1 MPRRLPLL
9 TSLMLS
15 MVLVALAR
23 VSAEE
28 PRTEPAKTPSAPP
41 PVFETDVLPIFR
53 THCLECHSGKTRE
66 GELDLAGLAGVQRGG
81 ESGPVVTPGNL
92 KESPLYETI
101 HEGEMPPEDL
111 EKLSEAQISTI
122 ATWIK
127 QGARFAQ
134 GKLQAPADAAITQHD
149 VIPLMFRRCT
159 VCHGGGYVEGELDL
173 RTTQAMTKGG
183 SSGPAFVAGKPAES
197 LMVTRVRE
205 SLCPPKAAIGQHG
218 IEPMT
223 DDERS
228 VLERWIARGAPL
240 DTTGADVAT
249 DQPDELVTDKDRNF
263 WSFQTPRKTSVPQVK
278 HANLVRNPIDAFL
291 LSKLEAEGLSY
302 SDETDRLTLLRRAT
316 YDLTGLPPTPEE
328 VERFLADERPD
339 AYERLIDR
347 LLESPR
353 YGERWGRFWLDL
365 AGYADSEG
373 KRNADTVRPYA
384 YRYRDYVIR
393 SFNADKPYDQ
403 FLLEQLAGDEL
414 VDYADEANVTSETIE
429 KLVATGFLRMAPDGT
444 SANPVNRISDR
455 IEVIADELDVLGRGL
470 LGLTLNCAR
479 CHSHKYDPIPQRDYM
494 RLVAVFRGAYDE
506 YNWRTPQPFGNQ
518 WSKAQRRF
526 LSVAT
531 PEERAEIAAH
541 NAPLEQQLASLK
553 QQRSAEGV
561 DKKQA
566 KQLDNQIKSVQAK
579 LREIPKIRAL
589 WDAGQPSPMYAYR
602 RGDENQP
609 GRLVGPGVP
618 SVLTDGKTPFVVTP
632 PQHSSNKTGRRLALA
647 QWLVRPDHPLTA
659 RVFVNRIWQRHFGVG
674 LVKSLDNF
682 GVLGTPPSHRELL
695 DWLAVEFVERDWSV
709 KELHRLMTTSQA
721 YRQSSTVTTRNVQL
735 DPENRLLSR
744 MPMRRLDAEEVRDSI
759 LQIAGRLDLRAFGTP
774 DPVDI
779 GKDGLVVSKASAEGR
794 RRSIYVRQRRKEMPT
809 LLETFDLPQMNPNCT
824 QRNAST
830 VVSQPLFLLNNAMV
844 HELAGKFGR
853 RVTTLAGADREKQ
866 IEQAYF
872 LALARPPGEQE
883 TALGLKALAALT
895 ESWQTDPKAV
905 FEEASSAEQRALED
919 FCHSLLNSAA
929 FLYID

>member
-1 MPRRLPLL
+1 M
-9 TSLMLS
+9 
-15 MVLVALAR
+15 
-23 VSAEE
+23 
-28 PRTEPAKTPSAPP
+28 
-41 PVFETDVLPIFR
+41 
-53 THCLECHSGKTRE
+53 
-66 GELDLAGLAGVQRGG
+66 
-81 ESGPVVTPGNL
+81 
-92 KESPLYETI
+92 
-101 HEGEMPPEDL
+101 
-111 EKLSEAQISTI
+111 
-122 ATWIK
+122 
-127 QGARFAQ
+127 
-134 GKLQAPADAAITQHD
+134 
-149 VIPLMFRRCT
+149 
-159 VCHGGGYVEGELDL
+159 
-173 RTTQAMTKGG
+173 
-183 SSGPAFVAGKPAES
+183 
-197 LMVTRVRE
+197 
-205 SLCPPKAAIGQHG
+205 
-218 IEPMT
+218 
-223 DDERS
+223 
-228 VLERWIARGAPL
+228 
-240 DTTGADVAT
+240 
-249 DQPDELVTDKDRNF
+249 
-263 WSFQTPRKTSVPQVK
+263 
-278 HANLVRNPIDAFL
+278 
-291 LSKLEAEGLSY
+291 
-302 SDETDRLTLLRRAT
+302 
-316 YDLTGLPPTPEE
+316 
-328 VERFLADERPD
+328 
-339 AYERLIDR
+339 
-347 LLESPR
+347 
-353 YGERWGRFWLDL
+353 
-365 AGYADSEG
+365 
-373 KRNADTVRPYA
+373 
-384 YRYRDYVIR
+384 
-393 SFNADKPYDQ
+393 
-403 FLLEQLAGDEL
+403 